1 MITMGSHI
9 ATSVTKLTVTPP
21 SGQSGGPCVWF
32 VYEKG
37 DGASKEDVLTPGFKH
52 GKSSYFANLLIA
64 RNNIHF

>member
-37 DGASKEDVLTPGFKH
+37 DGASKEDVLTQDLNMEKVVI
-52 GKSSYFANLLIA
+52 S
-64 RNNIHF
+64 RTC